1 MPEANFIEYLKTVD
15 TPTLCNAIEL
25 LGVRKNHEGFTPLDL
40 RCLFP
45 EFGRMAGYAVT
56 AQVET
61 VTEMEPRDNRLFLD
75 LYKLLDK
82 SPKPA
87 VIVLQEIGGMGS
99 FAAHA
104 GEVMCTIFH
113 RLGAV
118 GLVSDCGVRDIPEVR
133 RIGFH
138 YFARGMT
145 ASHANYRIAR
155 VGVPVQI
162 MGLAIHPG
170 DLLHG
175 DENGLALVPREK
187 RELIPEMVDSVRS
200 REGELLDYVRSSEFT
215 LAGLAKRMVVE

>member
-1 MPEANFIEYLKTVD
+1 MNDQEFLEYLKTVD

-25 LGVRKNHEGFTPLDL
+25 LGVRPHEAGFTPLQL

-45 EFGRMAGYAVT
+45 ELGRMIGYAVT

-61 VTEMEPRDNRLFLD
+61 VTTMEERDNQLFFD
-75 LYKLLDK
+75 LYSLIGA

-87 VIVLQEIGGMGS
+87 IVVLQDIGAHGD

-104 GEVMCTIFH
+104 GEVVCTISQ
-113 RLGAV
+113 RLGAI

-133 RIGFH
+133 RLGFQ
-138 YFARGMT
+138 YFARGT
-145 ASHANYRIAR
+145 VASHANYRIAR
-155 VGVPVQI
+155 VGVPVQVL
-162 MGLAIHPG
+162 GLVVKPG

-187 RELIPEMVDSVRS
+187 RELIAEKVDLIRG
-200 REGELLDYVRSSEFT
+200 REGKLLDFVRGEAFT
-215 LAGLAKRMVVE
+215 LDGLKKFMALE